1 MLSEVFKYQ
10 YIYRLYIYILYIQS
24 KYVVSCVQMLLT
36 DGLVL
41 VVISG
46 LLLSPASSSPRGNQ
60 MFRLE
65 VTGLTQRSQMKF
77 ADLLLSQF
85 RTFPFLGAAPLMN

>member
-10 YIYRLYIYILYIQS
+10 YIYRLYILYIQS

>member
-1 MLSEVFKYQ
+1 MLSEVFKYK
-10 YIYRLYIYILYIQS
+10 YIYRLYRLYIQS

-36 DGLVL
+36 DGAVL
-41 VVISG
+41 VGISG

-60 MFRLE
+60 MLRLE
-65 VTGLTQRSQMKF
+65 VTGRTQWSQMKF

-85 RTFPFLGAAPLMN
+85 RTFPFLRAAPLMN